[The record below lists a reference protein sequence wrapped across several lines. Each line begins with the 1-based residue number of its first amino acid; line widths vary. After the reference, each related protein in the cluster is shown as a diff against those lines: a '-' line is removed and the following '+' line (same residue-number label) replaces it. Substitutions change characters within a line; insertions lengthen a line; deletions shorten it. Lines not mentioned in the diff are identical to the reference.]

1 MYQQDTGSVVPKV
14 NICAY
19 LERPLLLF
27 RRTPPGRTREIR
39 DTSSKEKDKNE
50 EESEGFCT
58 YRIAD
63 RRGDH
68 FDHRGYRNSELA
80 SRPYGGQS
88 VFRGRVSSHACYLE
102 HHVQLDLGQRFCP
115 DAAHS
120 WRRSRWSCNLS
131 SRTLGRQRTSSH
143 WPEERL

>member
-50 EESEGFCT
+50 EESEGFFT
-58 YRIAD
+58 HRIAD

-80 SRPYGGQS
+80 SRPHGGQRS
-88 VFRGRVSSHACYLE
+88 VSSRFNPYDQYVRCHLF
-102 HHVQLDLGQRFCP
+102 LDMG
-115 DAAHS
+115 
-120 WRRSRWSCNLS
+120 RSVP
-131 SRTLGRQRTSSH
+131 GD
-143 WPEERL
+143 